1 MLQITGKVVNVFT
14 QDGGKNK
21 DGTEYAE
28 RHKVQLMGEM
38 ALPNGDVKMDLMDLT
53 IDDLVDYKQLNTI
66 HGFYMLNHLMLC
78 KDLLHFQNYHVV

>member
-28 RHKVQLMGEM
+28 RHKVQLMDEM
-38 ALPNGDVKMDLMDLT
+38 ALRKGEVKMVLMELT
-53 IDDLVDYKQLNTI
+53 V
-66 HGFYMLNHLMLC
+66 
-78 KDLLHFQNYHVV
+78 